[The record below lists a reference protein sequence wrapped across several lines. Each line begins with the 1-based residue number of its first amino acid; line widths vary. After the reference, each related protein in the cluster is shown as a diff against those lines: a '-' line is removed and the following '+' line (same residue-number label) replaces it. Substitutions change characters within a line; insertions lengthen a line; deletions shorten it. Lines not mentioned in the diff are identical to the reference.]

1 MPSSSYAFFE
11 WAGIGSVLLNKSS
24 WATTKKSFFFI
35 HSQCLNNN
43 IIKAYYAY
51 DGEQGA
57 KENAHERAMFEKPP
71 DFEHN
76 ELQEQQLLW

>member
-1 MPSSSYAFFE
+1 MLFSNGLELVPFCLTSLH
-11 WAGIGSVLLNKSS
+11 GQQQ
-24 WATTKKSFFFI
+24 KKSFFFI